1 VRKLIVALVVLVGLF
16 IAADFGARA
25 LAESWVSRELATSL
39 DLSKKPGVS
48 LGGFPFIPHL
58 VTGDVPSIS
67 ADAKD
72 FSSNGLAFADVSLT
86 LHRVTFSPAQLARG
100 KKTTISFHDGTGTAS
115 LTGDDVTKALRA
127 RGGPSG
133 ITVKLDGDH
142 AVIGSDQIGL
152 GIAVTISLESN
163 TLVLQP
169 LGILDRFVPHLAPD
183 DRAGALLP
191 SSPDQGLPGD
201 PLPRPDA
208 RVDRHL
214 TWTASRSSAGGRWSA
229 TAAPARATS

>member
-1 VRKLIVALVVLVGLF
+1 VRKLIVVLLVLAGLF

-39 DLSKKPGVS
+39 DLSQRPGVS

-86 LHRVTFSPAQLARG
+86 LHRVTFSPTQLARG
-100 KKTTISFHDGTGTAS
+100 QKTKISFHDGTGTAS
-115 LTGDDVTKALRA
+115 LTGEDVTKALQA
-127 RGGPSG
+127 AGAPSG

-152 GIAVTISLESN
+152 GIAVSISLDGGH

-169 LGILDRFVPHLAPD
+169 RGSSIGSFHLSLPTIVPGLSYRAVEIKDSLAVLSLG
-183 DRAGALLP
+183 
-191 SSPDQGLPGD
+191 
-201 PLPRPDA
+201 
-208 RVDRHL
+208 L
-214 TWTASRSSAGGRWSA
+214 THASIA
-229 TAAPARATS
+229 T

>member
-1 VRKLIVALVVLVGLF
+1 VRKLIIVLVVLAGLF

-39 DLSKKPGVS
+39 HLSQRPGVS

-86 LHRVTFSPAQLARG
+86 LHRVTFSSTQLARG
-100 KKTTISFHDGTGTAS
+100 QKTKISFHDGTGTAS
-115 LTGDDVTKALRA
+115 LTGEDVTKALQA
-127 RGGPSG
+127 GGAPSG
-133 ITVKLDGDH
+133 VTVKLDGDQ

-152 GIAVTISLESN
+152 GIAVTISLDGH

-169 LGILDRFVPHLAPD
+169 RGSSIGSFHLSLPTIVPGLSYRAVEIKDSLAVLSLG
-183 DRAGALLP
+183 
-191 SSPDQGLPGD
+191 
-201 PLPRPDA
+201 
-208 RVDRHL
+208 L
-214 TWTASRSSAGGRWSA
+214 THASIA
-229 TAAPARATS
+229 T